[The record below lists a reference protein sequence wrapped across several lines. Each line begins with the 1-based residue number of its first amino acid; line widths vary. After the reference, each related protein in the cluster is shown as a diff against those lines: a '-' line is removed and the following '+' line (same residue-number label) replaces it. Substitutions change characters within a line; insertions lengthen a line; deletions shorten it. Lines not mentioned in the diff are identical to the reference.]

1 VVGGG
6 VVAGTVVGGGVPGL
20 DAGGE
25 LPSPPAFAVALK
37 TENRKTY
44 VIRRKR
50 RSSFDSYH
58 K

>member
-44 VIRRKR
+44 VIRRN
-50 RSSFDSYH
+50 
-58 K
+58 